1 MNYLDK
7 QSTDPWFNLAA
18 EEVALKNSS
27 EDILMLWENQ
37 PSVVL
42 GKHQNAMAEVNHPF
56 VLEHQI
62 PVIRRISGGGT
73 VYHDHG
79 NLNFSVITT
88 VENRERSI
96 DFHQFAE
103 PIILFL
109 KQFGLEVTFHGKTN
123 LALNGRKFS
132 GNAAHV
138 FKHRVLHHGTLLFNT
153 DLNQLEQSIR
163 PTEAAIRDKSIKS
176 VRSEIVNL
184 QTLLPGIP
192 ALSEFQL
199 QFKQFLFDY
208 FSITQ
213 SRTLSKSEL
222 TEIHRLVDEKYK
234 NPEWNYGYS
243 PAYRYNKSA
252 HLKGTKVDLQ
262 MEVKKGIIVDL
273 HIYSGIISEQL
284 IHLIQHQLINKPHH
298 PQAMN
303 TNIQLLEP
311 QLQTMGI
318 ETSDLFNLLI

>member
-18 EEVALKNSS
+18 EEVALKSTS
-27 EDILMLWENQ
+27 EDILMLWVNH
-37 PSVVL
+37 PSVVV
-42 GKHQNAMAEVNHPF
+42 GKHQNVMAEVNHPY

-73 VYHDHG
+73 VYHDPG
-79 NLNFSVITT
+79 NLNYSVITT

-96 DFHQFAE
+96 DFQQFTK
-103 PIILFL
+103 PVFLFL
-109 KQFGLEVTFHGKTN
+109 SQFGLEVAFHGKTN
-123 LALNGRKFS
+123 LSINGRKFS

-138 FKHRVLHHGTLLFNT
+138 YKNRVLHHGTLLFNT

-163 PTEAAIRDKSIKS
+163 PTEAAIQDKSIKS

-213 SRTLSKSEL
+213 SRTFSKEEL
-222 TEIHRLVDEKYK
+222 TEIQRLVDEKYK
-234 NPEWNYGYS
+234 NPDWNYGYS
-243 PAYRYNKSA
+243 PAYQFNKSGKLLGGKA
-252 HLKGTKVDLQ
+252 ELTL
-262 MEVKKGIIVDL
+262 EVKKGIIVDL
-273 HIYSGIISEQL
+273 HINSGFISEQL
-284 IHLIQHQLINKPHH
+284 IHLIQNQLINKPHH
-298 PQAMN
+298 PQAIN
-303 TNIQLLEP
+303 TNLQHLEP
-311 QLQTMGI
+311 QLQTVGI

>member
-1 MNYLDK
+1 MIYLDK

-18 EEVALKNSS
+18 EEVALKNCS

-37 PSVVL
+37 PSLVL
-42 GKHQNAMAEVNHPF
+42 GKHQNAMAEVNHAF
-56 VLEHQI
+56 VFKHQI

-79 NLNFSVITT
+79 NLNYSVITT
-88 VENRERSI
+88 VENQERSI

-123 LALNGRKFS
+123 LAVNGRKFS

-138 FKHRVLHHGTLLFNT
+138 FKNRVLHHGTLLFNT
-153 DLNQLEQSIR
+153 DLNKLEQSIR
-163 PTEAAIRDKSIKS
+163 PTEALIQDKSIKS
-176 VRSEIVNL
+176 VRSEIINL
-184 QTLLPGIP
+184 QTLLPGIQ

-199 QFKQFLFDY
+199 QFKQFLEGY

-213 SRTLSKSEL
+213 SRTFTASERE
-222 TEIHRLVDEKYK
+222 EIQRLVIEKYRT
-234 NPEWNYGYS
+234 PDWNYGYS
-243 PAYRYNKSA
+243 TAYQFNKSGNLLGRKA
-252 HLKGTKVDLQ
+252 ELNL
-262 MEVKKGIIVDL
+262 EVKKGIIVAL
-273 HIYSGIISEQL
+273 QL
-284 IHLIQHQLINKPHH
+284 QSTILPKSLIQSIQQQLINKPHH

-303 TNIQLLEP
+303 TNIQYLET
-311 QLQTMGI
+311 QLQSVGI
-318 ETSDLFNLLI
+318 EASALFYLLI

>member
-1 MNYLDK
+1 MIYLDK
-7 QSTDPWFNLAA
+7 QSTEPWFNLAA

-56 VLEHQI
+56 VLENQI

-88 VENRERSI
+88 AENRERSI
-96 DFHQFAE
+96 DFQQFAE

-109 KQFGLEVTFHGKTN
+109 KQFGLEVAFHGKTN
-123 LALNGRKFS
+123 LSINGRKFS

-138 FKHRVLHHGTLLFNT
+138 YKNRVLHHGTLLFNT
-153 DLNQLEQSIR
+153 DLSQLEQSIR
-163 PTEAAIRDKSIKS
+163 PTEAAIQDKSIKS

-208 FSITQ
+208 FSIMQ
-213 SRTLSKSEL
+213 SRTFSKNERSE
-222 TEIHRLVDEKYK
+222 IQRLVVEKYK
-234 NPEWNYGYS
+234 NPDWNYGYS
-243 PAYRYNKSA
+243 PAYQFNKSGNLPGGKA
-252 HLKGTKVDLQ
+252 ELTL
-262 MEVKKGIIVDL
+262 EVKKGIIVDL
-273 HIYSGIISEQL
+273 QLFSEIIPEKLVQS
-284 IHLIQHQLINKPHH
+284 IQHQLINKPHH

-311 QLQTMGI
+311 QLQSVGI

>member
-1 MNYLDK
+1 MIYLDK
-7 QSTDPWFNLAA
+7 QNTDPWFNLAA
-18 EEVALKNSS
+18 EEVALKSS
-27 EDILMLWENQ
+27 SDDILMLWENQ

-42 GKHQNAMAEVNHPF
+42 GKHQNAMAEVNHAF
-56 VLEHQI
+56 VLKHQI

-79 NLNFSVITT
+79 NLNYSVITT

-96 DFHQFAE
+96 DFQQFTK
-103 PIILFL
+103 PVFRFL
-109 KQFGLEVTFHGKTN
+109 SQFGLEVAFHGKTN
-123 LALNGRKFS
+123 LSINGRKFS

-138 FKHRVLHHGTLLFNT
+138 YKNRVLHHGTLLFNT

-163 PTEAAIRDKSIKS
+163 PTEAAIQDKSIKS

-208 FSITQ
+208 FSITK
-213 SRTLSKSEL
+213 SRIFSKGDL
-222 TEIHRLVDEKYK
+222 TEIQRLVVEKYK
-234 NPEWNYGYS
+234 NPDWNYGYS
-243 PAYRYNKSA
+243 PAYQFNKSGKLLGGKA
-252 HLKGTKVDLQ
+252 ELTL
-262 MEVKKGIIVDL
+262 EVKKGIIVDL
-273 HIYSGIISEQL
+273 QLKSALLPNQL
-284 IHLIQHQLINKPHH
+284 IQLIQHQLINKPHH

-311 QLQTMGI
+311 QLQTVGI
-318 ETSDLFNLLI
+318 TASTLFNLLI